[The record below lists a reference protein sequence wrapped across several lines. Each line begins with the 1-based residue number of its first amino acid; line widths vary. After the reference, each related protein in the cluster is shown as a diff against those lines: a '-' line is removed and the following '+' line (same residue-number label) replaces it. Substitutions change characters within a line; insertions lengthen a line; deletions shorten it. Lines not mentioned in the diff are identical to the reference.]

1 VLGNIARIVC
11 QFKRNWSQELEDD
24 AIVRA
29 CEEVGHTWRE
39 RELGPVAT
47 VKMFFLQI
55 LYGNVACEF
64 VPHLADKDVTGSA
77 YCTARGRLPLAA
89 LQTLLTR
96 CRTKMAECVR
106 DTGLWLGHRLFVLDG
121 SSFSMPDTD
130 QLREQFGQPGGQAA
144 GCGFPTA
151 HWLALV
157 HFGSGLFQ
165 KVITAP
171 LRTHDMNGAAQLH
184 PELGAGDVL
193 LGDRAFGTF
202 AHVALLIQRGLHGIF
217 RAHQKLIIDFTPG
230 RAHAVPGR
238 GKSDHHTGKPRSRW
252 VESLGPLDQIV
263 EWLRPVEVPA
273 WLTAEAWATLP
284 EMIRVRELRYTIAQP
299 GFRVR
304 TVTLV
309 TTLLDAVRY
318 PKEKL
323 AEAYGLRWT
332 IETAFRHLKTTMK
345 MDVLRCQTV
354 PGIQKELTMFLLVY
368 NLVRMTVLEAA
379 RRQGVSPERISF
391 VDALR
396 WLATAKPGDELPQL
410 IVNPTRPGRVE
421 PRVRKRRP
429 KEFPVMKKPRA
440 ALQQELLTQS
450 FGAQFDAIR
459 LIPFSALAKYLRQ
472 IGSCLVDFYALT
484 INECIHQ
491 TTMKRFRFF
500 GVLNFDANT
509 EI

>member
-1 VLGNIARIVC
+1 VIGNIARIVD
-11 QFKRNWSQELEDD
+11 QFKQSWSRELEDD

-29 CEEVGHTWRE
+29 CEEAGHKWRE

-47 VKMFFLQI
+47 VKMFLLQI

-64 VPHLADKDVTGSA
+64 VPHLAGKDVTGSA

-96 CRTKMAECVR
+96 CTGKMAEGVR
-106 DTGLWLGHRLFVLDG
+106 STGLWLGHRLFVLDG

-130 QLREQFGQPGGQAA
+130 QLREHFGQPGGQAA

-171 LRTHDMNGAAQLH
+171 LRTHDLNGVTQLH
-184 PELGAGDVL
+184 PELAAGDVV
-193 LGDRAFGTF
+193 LGDRAFGSYG
-202 AHVALLIQRGLHGIF
+202 HVALLVARALHGLF

-230 RAHAVPGR
+230 RAHAVPGK
-238 GKSDHHTGKPRSRW
+238 GKSDRQTGRPRSKW
-252 VESLGPLDQIV
+252 IENLGPLDQVV
-263 EWLRPVEVPA
+263 EWFRPLEAPA
-273 WLTAEAWATLP
+273 WTTAEAWAALPATL
-284 EMIRVRELRYTIAQP
+284 RVRELRYTVARP

-304 TVTLV
+304 VVTLV
-309 TTLLDAVRY
+309 TTLIDAESY

-332 IETAFRHLKTTMK
+332 IETAFGHLKTTMR

-354 PGIQKELTMFLLVY
+354 RGIQKELTMFLLVY

-379 RRQGVSPERISF
+379 QRQGVPPERISF

-396 WLATAKPGDELPQL
+396 WLATAQPGDKLPDL
-410 IVNPTRPGRVE
+410 VVNPDRPGRVE

-440 ALQQELLTQS
+440 ILRQELL
-450 FGAQFDAIR
+450 AQ
-459 LIPFSALAKYLRQ
+459 AL
-472 IGSCLVDFYALT
+472 GT
-484 INECIHQ
+484 
-491 TTMKRFRFF
+491 
-500 GVLNFDANT
+500 
-509 EI
+509 